1 MLLPFLSPILKHEG
15 RNIMNAELNRE
26 RLATI
31 FTELCEIS
39 SPSREEKGVSDY
51 LKSTFTSLGADLVF
65 EDDSA
70 SSTGSDCGNLIVRFE
85 GSSPAEPIFFA
96 CHMDTVQPGSGVE
109 VKRSGDIFT
118 SRGDTILGGDDK
130 SGIAPLIELITLLK
144 EKNIAH
150 RTLELIFTTCEEV
163 GLLGAKSIDYSPLKA
178 RFGYALDSNGIDK
191 VIIGA
196 PAANRMRIDVQGTA
210 SHAGINP
217 EDGVSAFLIAATAL
231 TKLKLGRIDEEST
244 SNIGIMKGG
253 IATNI
258 IPEHLMLRGEVRS
271 HSMDKL
277 AAFTKEFETIFKET
291 AAGWPVKDKSKRPSV
306 DLRVEADYPAMKL
319 SEGDPVIQTILA
331 AGETLGREISMVI
344 AGGGSDANIYNGY
357 GLSTAIIAT
366 GMDKVHTT
374 DECLDLNDMVSLTEL
389 LFTISTE

>member
-1 MLLPFLSPILKHEG
+1 M
-15 RNIMNAELNRE
+15 NITINRE
-26 RLATI
+26 RLAQT
-31 FTELCEIS
+31 FVTLCELS
-39 SPSREEKGVSDY
+39 SPSRKEQNVALY
-51 LKSTFTSLGADLVF
+51 LKDTFSSLGADFIV

-70 SSTGSDCGNLIVRFE
+70 VHTGSECGNLIIRINGTTDSAPV
-85 GSSPAEPIFFA
+85 FFA

-144 EKNIAH
+144 ENDTTH
-150 RTLELIFTTCEEV
+150 RTIELIFTTCEEV
-163 GLLGAKSIDYSPLKA
+163 GLLGAKAFDYSPLKA

-196 PAANRMRIDVQGTA
+196 PAANRMRIDVHGTA

-217 EDGVSAFLIAATAL
+217 EEGVSAFLVAAKAL
-231 TKLKLGRIDEEST
+231 TKLKFGRIDEEST
-244 SNIGIMKGG
+244 ANIGIMKGG
-253 IATNI
+253 VATNI

-277 AAFTKEFETIFKET
+277 AAFTKEIETTFKEA
-291 AAGWPVKDKSKRPSV
+291 AAGWPVEDESKRPSV
-306 DLRVEADYPAMKL
+306 DLRVEADYPAMRL
-319 SEGDPVIQTILA
+319 SEDDPVIKTVLS
-331 AGETLGREISMVI
+331 AGEKLGREISLVI

-374 DECLDLNDMVSLTEL
+374 DERLDLNDMVSLTEL